1 MKMKV
6 FEVSSTDFLEDKR
19 LINNALSD
27 MALEFGLSNDF
38 AFGEPT
44 SRFGWTFFRLWIKPN
59 LQDAINKKFDDMI
72 RRYKGKPDEKFTFFI
87 ADYFTSKG
95 CKTKVKMVDV

>member
-19 LINNALSD
+19 LINNALAE
-27 MALEFGLSNDF
+27 MASQFGLSNDF
-38 AFGEPT
+38 VFGEPT

>member
-44 SRFGWTFFRLWIKPN
+44 SRFGWITCVNVLLKCPSAYVPLCATFEPYPTCAPAEN
-59 LQDAINKKFDDMI
+59 
-72 RRYKGKPDEKFTFFI
+72 G
-87 ADYFTSKG
+87 
-95 CKTKVKMVDV
+95 

>member
-1 MKMKV
+1 MKMKI

-27 MALEFGLSNDF
+27 MASQFGLPNDF
-38 AFGEPT
+38 TFGEPT
-44 SRFGWTFFRLWIKPN
+44 SRFGWTFFKLWIRPN

-87 ADYFTSKG
+87 ADYLQSKG
-95 CKTKVKMVDV
+95 CKTKVKLIDA